1 MIMTSYQSE
10 ELVTK
15 TIRRPYHM
23 DSRRAKEFGVIDKVY
38 LRFIYML
45 VLVMNH
51 IMCRANGG
59 MPYPGSLA
67 WSGNYYGGSCS
78 SRGMG

>member
-10 ELVTK
+10 EFVTK

-38 LRFIYML
+38 LRFIYTL

-51 IMCRANGG
+51 IV
-59 MPYPGSLA
+59 
-67 WSGNYYGGSCS
+67 SC
-78 SRGMG
+78 

>member
-1 MIMTSYQSE
+1 MTSYQSE
-10 ELVTK
+10 EVVAK
-15 TIRRPYHM
+15 AIRRPYHM

-38 LRFIYML
+38 LMFIYML
-45 VLVMNH
+45 VLVIHH
-51 IMCRANGG
+51 IMCRANAG

-67 WSGNYYGGSCS
+67 WSGNYYGRSCS